1 MLLNRSMP
9 VTHLHIEASS
19 YCNARCPGC
28 PRNAYGYVLEGFYKQ
43 AHLRPSQLRQVLEK
57 FPEVRTILYCG
68 NHGDP
73 MMNPDIVSL
82 CSVKDTY
89 IDIATNGGVG
99 KLQTYESLAKRG
111 THITFGIDG
120 LQDTNH
126 LYRQGVKWDNLME
139 RVKIFIDHGGTA
151 SWQFIKFQHNM
162 DQVEAARALSHRLG
176 FKRFFELDVGRNH
189 MPAIQ
194 PDKSIS
200 HWILPPDKNAT
211 GHDFDV
217 DDYLESR
224 YNPVNHNPPV
234 YDNPNITCEHLDGSV
249 YVNSE
254 GELFPCCYHGFGHVD
269 RPKVH
274 LKDFDKLKSTWKTQ
288 NCNQVCAESCG
299 AP

>member
-1 MLLNRSMP
+1 MP

-28 PRNAYGYVLEGFYKQ
+28 PRNAYGYPLKGFYKQ
-43 AHLRPSQLRQVLEK
+43 AHFRPAQLVVLLDK
-57 FPEVRTILYCG
+57 FPQVKSILYCG

-82 CSVKDTY
+82 CTVKQTF
-89 IDIATNGGVG
+89 ISIATNGGIG
-99 KLQTYESLAKRG
+99 RLEAYERLAKRG
-111 THITFGIDG
+111 VHITFGIDG

-126 LYRQGVKWDNLME
+126 LYRQEVKWENLME
-139 RVKIFIDHGGTA
+139 RVNRFIGNGGSA

-162 DQVEAARALSHRLG
+162 DQVLEAEAMSKKMG
-176 FKRFFELDVGRNH
+176 FKSFYTLDVGRNN

-200 HWILPPDKNAT
+200 HWILPPYKNAT
-211 GHDFDV
+211 GNDFDV

-224 YNPVNHNPPV
+224 YNPINLNPPV
-234 YDNPNITCEHLDGSV
+234 YDNPKISCEHLDGSV

-269 RPKVH
+269 RPKVY
-274 LKDFDKLKSTWKTQ
+274 LEEFNNLRSTWKTK